1 MNLSFSTNRWE
12 SYGFDDFIRIAR
24 EYKFNGIE
32 IHDIDAVKLRNEFQP
47 ERLSGVQHK
56 LRNHNL
62 CISCLDV
69 VADIASAPE
78 KAFPELMRCLETARR
93 LHVPYIRLKTAGTA
107 PADDEAARKFIGDA
121 LPFAEQARVVL
132 LVETVGCYADTAKLG
147 DMLAGFVTDNV
158 AALWDLH
165 YPYRVCGE
173 TPETTVKNLGA
184 YIRHIHLKDSE
195 SAEVHAIVG
204 EGSLPLDRVMN
215 ALHSVNYDGFI
226 SIEWDPKWEAEISSP
241 DVIFAQFVSY
251 MSRFE
256 LARSKTVLHENKR
269 HTGKFIWKKDILI
282 EKTFS
287 QVLDAMVREF
297 PDQYA
302 FKYTTLDYTR
312 TYSEFRDDV
321 DNFARALIALGVKPG
336 AKVAIWATNV
346 PQWYIT
352 FWATTK
358 IGAALVTVN
367 TAYKIQEAEYLLRQS
382 DTHTLVMISGYRDSD
397 YAGIVNELCH
407 ELAQTRPGE
416 PLHAKRLPFLRNV
429 ISVGFR
435 QPGSLTWE
443 EAVEYAHKVP
453 MEELLRRAAAVDIH
467 DVCNMQY
474 TSGTTGFPKGVMLTH
489 SNVVN
494 NGKCIGDSMDLST
507 ADRMMV
513 QVPMFHCFGMVLA
526 MTASMTHGTTLC
538 PLPYFS

>member
-1 MNLSFSTNRWE
+1 MKLSFSTNRWE
-12 SYGFDDFIRIAR
+12 SYSFDDFVRIAR

-32 IHDIDAVKLRNEFQP
+32 VHNIDTPKLRNDFRP
-47 ERLSGVQHK
+47 ERLAGVQHK
-56 LRNHNL
+56 LRNHDL
-62 CISCLDV
+62 CISCLDLV
-69 VADIASAPE
+69 NDIAAKPE
-78 KAFPELMRCLETARR
+78 EAFDELKRCLETARR
-93 LHVPYIRLKTAGTA
+93 LHVPYIRLKVGGNT
-107 PADDEAARKFIGDA
+107 PADDTAAREFIGRA
-121 LPFAEQARVVL
+121 LPLAEQSRVVL
-132 LVETVGCYADTAKLG
+132 LVETVGYYADTLKLG
-147 DMLAGFVTDNV
+147 DLLASFMTDNL

-173 TPETTVKNLGA
+173 TPEATVKNLGA
-184 YIRHIHLKDSE
+184 YIKHVHLKDSE

-215 ALHSVNYDGFI
+215 ALRSVNYDGFI

-256 LARSKTVLHENKR
+256 LARAKATLYENNR

-321 DNFARALIALGVKPG
+321 DTFARALIALGVKPG

-367 TAYKIQEAEYLLRQS
+367 TAYNRRPSICCAS
-382 DTHTLVMISGYRDSD
+382 PTPTL
-397 YAGIVNELCH
+397 
-407 ELAQTRPGE
+407 
-416 PLHAKRLPFLRNV
+416 
-429 ISVGFR
+429 
-435 QPGSLTWE
+435 W
-443 EAVEYAHKVP
+443 
-453 MEELLRRAAAVDIH
+453 
-467 DVCNMQY
+467 
-474 TSGTTGFPKGVMLTH
+474 
-489 SNVVN
+489 
-494 NGKCIGDSMDLST
+494 
-507 ADRMMV
+507 
-513 QVPMFHCFGMVLA
+513 
-526 MTASMTHGTTLC
+526 
-538 PLPYFS
+538 

>member
-1 MNLSFSTNRWE
+1 M
-12 SYGFDDFIRIAR
+12 
-24 EYKFNGIE
+24 
-32 IHDIDAVKLRNEFQP
+32 
-47 ERLSGVQHK
+47 
-56 LRNHNL
+56 
-62 CISCLDV
+62 
-69 VADIASAPE
+69 
-78 KAFPELMRCLETARR
+78 
-93 LHVPYIRLKTAGTA
+93 
-107 PADDEAARKFIGDA
+107 
-121 LPFAEQARVVL
+121 
-132 LVETVGCYADTAKLG
+132 
-147 DMLAGFVTDNV
+147 
-158 AALWDLH
+158 
-165 YPYRVCGE
+165 CGE

-256 LARSKTVLHENKR
+256 LARAKATLYENKR

-321 DNFARALIALGVKPG
+321 DDFARALIALGVKPG
-336 AKVAIWATNV
+336 SKVAIWATNV

-382 DTHTLVMISGYRDSD
+382 DTHTLVMIEGYRDSD
-397 YAGIVNELCH
+397 YAGIVNELCP
-407 ELAQTRPGE
+407 ELAQTKAGD

-429 ISVGFR
+429 ITVGFR

-443 EAVEYAHKVP
+443 EAVEYSNKVP
-453 MEELLRRAAAVDIH
+453 MDELRRRADAVVELLIDHV
-467 DVCNMQY
+467 
-474 TSGTTGFPKGVMLTH
+474 GTQTW
-489 SNVVN
+489 
-494 NGKCIGDSMDLST
+494 CLS
-507 ADRMMV
+507 
-513 QVPMFHCFGMVLA
+513 L
-526 MTASMTHGTTLC
+526 
-538 PLPYFS
+538 

>member
-121 LPFAEQARVVL
+121 LPFAEKARVVL

-158 AALWDLH
+158 AALRDLH
-165 YPYRVCGE
+165 YPDRVCGE
-173 TPETTVKNLGA
+173 TTETTVKNLGA

-269 HTGKFIWKKDILI
+269 HPGKFIWKKDILL

-321 DNFARALIALGVKPG
+321 DNFARALIALGVK
-336 AKVAIWATNV
+336 
-346 PQWYIT
+346 
-352 FWATTK
+352 
-358 IGAALVTVN
+358 
-367 TAYKIQEAEYLLRQS
+367 
-382 DTHTLVMISGYRDSD
+382 
-397 YAGIVNELCH
+397 
-407 ELAQTRPGE
+407 
-416 PLHAKRLPFLRNV
+416 
-429 ISVGFR
+429 
-435 QPGSLTWE
+435 
-443 EAVEYAHKVP
+443 
-453 MEELLRRAAAVDIH
+453 
-467 DVCNMQY
+467 
-474 TSGTTGFPKGVMLTH
+474 
-489 SNVVN
+489 
-494 NGKCIGDSMDLST
+494 
-507 ADRMMV
+507 
-513 QVPMFHCFGMVLA
+513 
-526 MTASMTHGTTLC
+526 
-538 PLPYFS
+538 